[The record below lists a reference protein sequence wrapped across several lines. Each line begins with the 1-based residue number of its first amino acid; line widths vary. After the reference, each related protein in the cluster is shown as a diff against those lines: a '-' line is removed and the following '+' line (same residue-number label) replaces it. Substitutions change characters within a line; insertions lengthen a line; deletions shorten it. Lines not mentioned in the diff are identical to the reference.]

1 MSNIKVYRASAGSG
15 KTHRLTGDYLQMAF
29 AEDFRNILA
38 VTFTNKATAGMKGR
52 ILEELFM
59 LSQGKDSAFAG
70 IAGATGAAARIN
82 AAGLLEAI
90 LQKYAWFSVSTID
103 SFLSG
108 IFKSFL
114 LEIGVS
120 SIYDIEL
127 NQDAVL
133 EKITA
138 SLFEKVDSNPELRHW
153 LSRFARERIE
163 TGSGWDMKKQIMS
176 LGGELFKESWKLME
190 ESGRRKFADKDF
202 LNSYRQELL
211 AIQNTYLS
219 TLKKTGQEAMQA
231 ITSRGLTAADFKQ
244 TNRGIYGHFLSW
256 SEGNPRDLNSYAL
269 ACVYDPG
276 EWEGKGPNREAVAAL
291 RDELLGKLLQDV
303 WVHMQENLALYK
315 TAEAILGHFHTIGI
329 LGDLSAGLQQLTR
342 EENKILLSEAA
353 ALLRDIVGEND
364 ASFVFEKAGNL
375 YRNFMVDE
383 FQDTSLIQ
391 WQTLVPLVKNGLS
404 ENGFCMLVGDVK
416 QSIYRWRNGDWELLA
431 GKAMNDLHPFAG
443 TTEDLATNWRS
454 TPEVIT
460 FNNFL
465 FGKLPN
471 ILQSQ
476 YNSEVAASALQPESI
491 SQEQIISL
499 YMGNGQ
505 LVSEKMKDAR
515 GFVRLYCM
523 KKDREQPGTEEMV
536 AANLPAM
543 IARLLHQGFRL
554 RDMAILV
561 RRKTEGNTVTR
572 LLREHSGRELEGKI
586 RQFDFISEENLYLD
600 ESPAVYM
607 LLAALKY
614 FACPA
619 DKINLVSLVHA
630 WNSRTGKNILQNDML
645 SAKAGNEELLKHL
658 PEPFTGALQAMRRL
672 SLVAL
677 CEQIIPALELDKD
690 PAASP
695 YLMAFM
701 DQVLSFSKGEKGG
714 VAAFL
719 EWWDGNRDKFSLT
732 VNENQDA
739 IRVMTIHK
747 SKGLQFRVV
756 FVPFCDWP
764 LDHGSRMGNIL
775 WCNTHGHPFNMLEK
789 VPVRYSSGLAETLF
803 APDYFR
809 EKQKA
814 YIDNLNLLYVALT
827 RAEQGLVVFAP
838 YGDKEKEMKTTGDLL
853 YSCAS
858 GIRPD
863 DSVEFTIHPGAF
875 DGEGLTIEYGE
886 ITAEWKKKPAS
897 TEDHAG
903 RIMDHYP
910 VSPFAER
917 LTIAYRG
924 KEFFEQGESQ
934 VGEGLLRGRVMHE
947 LFSLIRSKEDISAAA
962 DRMISQ
968 GKLPKARR
976 ENIIA
981 GVRELLSQPIAG
993 EWFSGEWIVFN
1004 ESDLLV
1010 PGTGIRRPDRVM
1022 VKNKQAVVVDYKFG
1036 LIEDRQYEA
1045 QVKDYCRLMQ
1055 EMGHSDVQGFIWYV
1069 GLKKTVK
1076 VV

>member
-1 MSNIKVYRASAGSG
+1 MYRASAGSG

-29 AEDFRNILA
+29 AADFRNILA

-52 ILEELFM
+52 ILEELYK
-59 LSQGKDSAFAG
+59 LSQGKDSAFG
-70 IAGATGAAARIN
+70 EIAGATGAAARIN
-82 AAGLLEAI
+82 AAGLLENI

-133 EKITA
+133 EKATA
-138 SLFEKVDSNPELRHW
+138 GLFEKVDGNPELKHW

-176 LGGELFKESWKLME
+176 LGAELFKESWKLME
-190 ESGRRKFADKDF
+190 ESGRQKFTNKDF
-202 LNSYRQELL
+202 LNLYRRELL
-211 AIQNTYLS
+211 SIQSSYTNTLR
-219 TLKKTGQEAMQA
+219 KAGQEAMQA
-231 ITSRGLTAADFKQ
+231 MNARSLTAADFKQ
-244 TNRGIYGHFLSW
+244 TSRGIYGHFKSW

-269 ACVYDPG
+269 ACVTEPG
-276 EWEGKGPNREAVAAL
+276 EWEGKGPNREAAAAL
-291 RDELLGKLLQDV
+291 RDELLGKLLQQS
-303 WVHMQENLALYK
+303 WEYMQGNSALFK
-315 TAEAILGHFHTIGI
+315 TAEAILGHFHTMGI

-375 YRNFMVDE
+375 YHNFMVDE

-404 ENGFCMLVGDVK
+404 ENGRCMLVGDVK

-431 GKAMNDLHPFAG
+431 GRAMDDLHPFAG
-443 TTEDLATNWRS
+443 DTQDLATNWRS
-454 TPEVIT
+454 TPEVIS
-460 FNNFL
+460 FNNSL
-465 FGKLPN
+465 FGRLPHM
-471 ILQSQ
+471 LQSQ
-476 YNSEVAASALQPESI
+476 YNSELAESALPPGALPQD
-491 SQEQIISL
+491 QVISL
-499 YMGNGQ
+499 YGGKGQ
-505 LVSEKMKDAR
+505 LVSDKLKDAK

-523 KKDREQPGTEEMV
+523 KKDKEQPKPEEVV
-536 AANLPAM
+536 AAQLPGM
-543 IARLLHQGFRL
+543 IARLLDEGFRL

-561 RRKTEGNTVTR
+561 RRKTEGDTVTR

-586 RQFDFISEENLYLD
+586 RQLDFISEENLYLD

-607 LLAALKY
+607 LLAALRY
-614 FACPA
+614 IAWPA

-630 WNSRTGKNILQNDML
+630 WNSRNGKDILQKDLL
-645 SAKAGNEELLKHL
+645 SAKANEEELLKQL
-658 PEPFTGALQAMRRL
+658 PEAFTGALQAMRRL
-672 SLVAL
+672 SPVAL

-701 DQVLSFSKGEKGG
+701 DQVLGFSTGERGG

-719 EWWDGNRDKFSLT
+719 QWWDENRDKFSLT

-764 LDHGSRMGNIL
+764 LDHSSRMGNIL

-838 YGDKEKEMKTTGDLL
+838 YGENEKGLKTTGDLL
-853 YSCAS
+853 YSFAAEIQP
-858 GIRPD
+858 GNRERF
-863 DSVEFTIHPGAF
+863 VLHNNAFEREGFTM
-875 DGEGLTIEYGE
+875 ESGE
-886 ITAEWKKKPAS
+886 ITSEWKKKPAS
-897 TEDHAG
+897 AEDHAD
-903 RIMDHYP
+903 RLMDHYP
-910 VSPFAER
+910 VWPFTER

-924 KEFFEQGESQ
+924 KEFFEQGETPA
-934 VGEGLLRGRVMHE
+934 GEGLLRGRVMHE
-947 LFSLIRSKEDISAAA
+947 LFSLIKGKEDIPMAA

-968 GKLPKARR
+968 GKLPRARR
-976 ENIIA
+976 EDIIA
-981 GVRELLSQPIAG
+981 GVRELLSDPVAG
-993 EWFSGEWIVFN
+993 DWFSGEWTVFN
-1004 ESDLLV
+1004 ESDILV
-1010 PGTGIRRPDRVM
+1010 PGAGIRRPDRVM
-1022 VKNKQAVVVDYKFG
+1022 VKDKQAVVVDYKFG
-1036 LIEDRQYEA
+1036 LSEDKQYET

-1055 EMGHSDVQGFIWYV
+1055 EMGHGDVQGFIWYV
-1069 GLKKTVK
+1069 ELKKTVR
-1076 VV
+1076 VL